1 MSPLSCPVI
10 LHLASTLISSFS
22 VRISKEENEAYVASL
37 DQEEAE
43 LEKALASS
51 AEEHARLVAAKQSQE
66 LMLVEHLSALNITPG
81 SRGEGDVVAMIA
93 FIIAALRG
101 SFKVQSHSW

>member
-1 MSPLSCPVI
+1 M
-10 LHLASTLISSFS
+10 
-22 VRISKEENEAYVASL
+22 ASL

-66 LMLVEHLSALNITPG
+66 LMLVEHLSALNITPDIA
-81 SRGEGDVVAMIA
+81 SVVNIQLV
-93 FIIAALRG
+93 ILQG
-101 SFKVQSHSW
+101 TNS